1 MVGVASNLA
10 PLTNECEGCL
20 GVYEADRALV
30 ARMRAGDQRAFD
42 DFFKDSAPRLV
53 AFIARRTALDP
64 ATLEDIV
71 QSALIKAVRHLASYR
86 GEAALFTWLT
96 EICRNELADQHR
108 RAKRRPAHLSLDEP
122 EAAHRWEGMLLAPDA
137 QEPVS
142 QLQAAAQRADIMK
155 VLKDLPANYALVL
168 EAKYGDGLS
177 VEAIALQLG
186 HTEVAVQSM
195 LARAREAFRRRWR
208 KGRRHDG

>member
-1 MVGVASNLA
+1 MVGAASNLA
-10 PLTNECEGCL
+10 PLTNECEGCH

-30 ARMRAGDQRAFD
+30 ARMHAGDQRAFD
-42 DFFKDSAPRLV
+42 EFFKDSAPRLV

-108 RAKRRPAHLSLDEP
+108 KAKRRPAHLSLDEP
-122 EAAHRWEGMLLAPDA
+122 EAVHRWEEMLRAPQS

-142 QLQAAAQRADIMK
+142 QLQAATERAEIMK
-155 VLKDLPANYALVL
+155 VLDGLPANYAHVL
-168 EAKYGDGLS
+168 EAKYGDGRS
-177 VEAIALQLG
+177 VETIALQLG
-186 HTEVAVQSM
+186 LTEIAVQSM
-195 LARAREAFRRRWR
+195 LARAREAFRQRWQRRPAT
-208 KGRRHDG
+208 

>member
-1 MVGVASNLA
+1 MVGGASNLA
-10 PLTNECEGCL
+10 PLTNECEGCH

-30 ARMRAGDQRAFD
+30 SRMRAGDQRAFD
-42 DFFKDSAPRLV
+42 EFFKGSAPRLI

-96 EICRNELADQHR
+96 EICRNELADEHR
-108 RAKRRPAHLSLDEP
+108 RANRRPSHLSLDEP
-122 EAAHRWEGMLLAPDA
+122 EAAHRWGGILRAPDVH
-137 QEPVS
+137 EPVS
-142 QLQAAAQRADIMK
+142 LLQAAAERAEIMK
-155 VLKDLPANYALVL
+155 VLDGLPANYALVL

-177 VEAIALQLG
+177 VETIARQLG
-186 HTEVAVQSM
+186 LTGIAVQSM
-195 LARAREAFRRRWR
+195 LARARKAFRRRWQ
-208 KGRRHDG
+208 RRPAP

>member
-1 MVGVASNLA
+1 M
-10 PLTNECEGCL
+10 
-20 GVYEADRALV
+20 YEADRALV

-177 VEAIALQLG
+177 VETIALQLG
-186 HTEVAVQSM
+186 LTEIAVQSM

>member
-1 MVGVASNLA
+1 MVGAASNLA
-10 PLTNECEGCL
+10 PLTNECEGCH

-42 DFFKDSAPRLV
+42 EFFKNSAPRLA

-96 EICRNELADQHR
+96 EICRNELADEHR
-108 RAKRRPAHLSLDEP
+108 KTKRRPAHLSLDEP
-122 EAAHRWEGMLLAPDA
+122 EAVHRWEGMLLAPDA

-142 QLQAAAQRADIMK
+142 QLQAAAERADIMK

-186 HTEVAVQSM
+186 LTEIAVQSV

>member
-10 PLTNECEGCL
+10 PLTNQCEGSH

-42 DFFKDSAPRLV
+42 EFFKDSAPRLI
-53 AFIARRTALDP
+53 AFVARRTALDP

-96 EICRNELADQHR
+96 EICRNELADEHR
-108 RAKRRPAHLSLDEP
+108 KAKRRPVVISLDEP
-122 EAAHRWEGMLLAPDA
+122 EAAHRWEEVLRAPDA

-142 QLQAAAQRADIMK
+142 QLQAATERAEIMK
-155 VLKDLPANYALVL
+155 VLEGLPANYALVL

-177 VEAIALQLG
+177 VETIALQLG
-186 HTEVAVQSM
+186 LTGIAVQSM
-195 LARAREAFRRRWR
+195 LARAREAFRQSWQRRSAT
-208 KGRRHDG
+208 

>member
-1 MVGVASNLA
+1 MVGAASNLA
-10 PLTNECEGCL
+10 PLTNECEGCH

-30 ARMRAGDQRAFD
+30 SRMRSGDQRAFD
-42 DFFKDSAPRLV
+42 EFFKLSAPRLI

-96 EICRNELADQHR
+96 EICRNELADEHR
-108 RAKRRPAHLSLDEP
+108 KALRRPAHFSLDEP
-122 EAAHRWEGMLLAPDA
+122 EATHRWGGMLHAPDVH
-137 QEPVS
+137 EPVS
-142 QLQAAAQRADIMK
+142 LLQAAAERAEIMK
-155 VLKDLPANYALVL
+155 VLDGLPANYALVL

-177 VEAIALQLG
+177 VETIARQLG
-186 HTEVAVQSM
+186 LTEIAVQSM
-195 LARAREAFRRRWR
+195 LARARKAFRRRWQ
-208 KGRRHDG
+208 RRPAP

>member
-1 MVGVASNLA
+1 MVGGASNLA
-10 PLTNECEGCL
+10 PLTNECEGCH

-30 ARMRAGDQRAFD
+30 SRMRAGDQRAFD
-42 DFFKDSAPRLV
+42 EFFKGSAPRLI

-96 EICRNELADQHR
+96 EICRNELADEHR
-108 RAKRRPAHLSLDEP
+108 KAKRRPAHLSLDEP
-122 EAAHRWEGMLLAPDA
+122 ETAHRWEEMLRAPDA

-142 QLQAAAQRADIMK
+142 QLQAATERAELMK
-155 VLKDLPANYALVL
+155 VLEGLPANYAFVL

-177 VEAIALQLG
+177 VETIALQLG
-186 HTEVAVQSM
+186 LTQIAVQSM
-195 LARAREAFRRRWR
+195 LARAREAFRQRWQ
-208 KGRRHDG
+208 GRPAT

>member
-1 MVGVASNLA
+1 MVGAASNLA
-10 PLTNECEGCL
+10 PLTNECEGCH

-30 ARMRAGDQRAFD
+30 SRMRSGDQRAFD
-42 DFFKDSAPRLV
+42 EFFKLSAPRLI

-96 EICRNELADQHR
+96 EICRNELADEHR
-108 RAKRRPAHLSLDEP
+108 RANRRPAHLSLDEP
-122 EAAHRWEGMLLAPDA
+122 AAAHRWGGMLRAPDVH
-137 QEPVS
+137 EPVS
-142 QLQAAAQRADIMK
+142 LLQAAAERAEIMK
-155 VLKDLPANYALVL
+155 ALDGLPANYALVL

-177 VEAIALQLG
+177 VETIARQLG
-186 HTEVAVQSM
+186 LTEIAVQSM
-195 LARAREAFRRRWR
+195 LARARKAFRRRWQR
-208 KGRRHDG
+208 RRHDG

>member
-1 MVGVASNLA
+1 MVGVASNLV
-10 PLTNECEGCL
+10 PLTGECEGCH
-20 GVYEADRALV
+20 GVYETDRALV

-42 DFFKDSAPRLV
+42 EFFKDSAPRLV

-96 EICRNELADQHR
+96 EICRNELADEHR
-108 RAKRRPAHLSLDEP
+108 RAKRRPAHVSLDEP
-122 EAAHRWEGMLLAPDA
+122 EAVHRWEEMLRAPAA

-142 QLQAAAQRADIMK
+142 QLQSATERADIMK
-155 VLKDLPANYALVL
+155 IMESLPVNYALVL

-177 VEAIALQLG
+177 VETIALQLG
-186 HTEVAVQSM
+186 LTEIAVQSM
-195 LARAREAFRRRWR
+195 LARAREAFRQRWQRRSAT
-208 KGRRHDG
+208 

>member
-1 MVGVASNLA
+1 M
-10 PLTNECEGCL
+10 
-20 GVYEADRALV
+20 YEADRALV

>member
-1 MVGVASNLA
+1 
-10 PLTNECEGCL
+10 
-20 GVYEADRALV
+20 VYEADRALV

-42 DFFKDSAPRLV
+42 EFFKNSAPRLA

-71 QSALIKAVRHLASYR
+71 QSALIKAVRHLANYR

-108 RAKRRPAHLSLDEP
+108 KAKRRPAHLSLDEP
-122 EAAHRWEGMLLAPDA
+122 EAAHRWEEMLRAPQS
-137 QEPVS
+137 QEPVPT
-142 QLQAAAQRADIMK
+142 LQAAAERAEIMT
-155 VLKDLPANYALVL
+155 VLDGLPANYAFVL

-177 VEAIALQLG
+177 VATIALQLDL
-186 HTEVAVQSM
+186 TEIAVQSM
-195 LARAREAFRRRWR
+195 LARAREAFRQSWQ